1 MSGSKLN
8 GSVDL
13 LAKAMR
19 QVFTE
24 AVQEGVQP
32 IKESVD
38 GLKQDVDGLKQD
50 VGGLKQ
56 DVGGLKQD
64 VGGLKQGLETT
75 NNNVQAQLAQNRKDI
90 SKDVKGALD
99 RSK

>member
-24 AVQEGVQP
+24 AVEEGIRP
-32 IKESVD
+32 IKE
-38 GLKQDVDGLKQD
+38 GNY
-50 VGGLKQ
+50 
-56 DVGGLKQD
+56 
-64 VGGLKQGLETT
+64 TF
-75 NNNVQAQLAQNRKDI
+75 N
-90 SKDVKGALD
+90 
-99 RSK
+99 

>member
-24 AVQEGVQP
+24 AVEGSIEP
-32 IKESVD
+32 KRKDMTAAKGRLERRNNE
-38 GLKQDVDGLKQD
+38 GLAQDEPARRKDNTSDVDGM
-50 VGGLKQ
+50 
-56 DVGGLKQD
+56 
-64 VGGLKQGLETT
+64 
-75 NNNVQAQLAQNRKDI
+75 LANPCSHDN
-90 SKDVKGALD
+90 AL
-99 RSK
+99 

>member
-24 AVQEGVQP
+24 AVEESIEPKRKDMTAAKGRLERQNNEGLAQDEP
-32 IKESVD
+32 ATCGRRKDNAS
-38 GLKQDVDGLKQD
+38 DVDGM
-50 VGGLKQ
+50 
-56 DVGGLKQD
+56 
-64 VGGLKQGLETT
+64 
-75 NNNVQAQLAQNRKDI
+75 LANPC
-90 SKDVKGALD
+90 SHANAL
-99 RSK
+99 